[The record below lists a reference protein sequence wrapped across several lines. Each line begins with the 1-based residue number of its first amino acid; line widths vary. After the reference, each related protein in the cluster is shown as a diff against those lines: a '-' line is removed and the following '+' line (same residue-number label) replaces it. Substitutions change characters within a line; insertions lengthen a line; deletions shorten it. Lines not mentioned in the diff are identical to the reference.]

1 MYPPHHWG
9 TCLPVS
15 SPAFLGKCYKVNVR
29 VADPT
34 QSSDS
39 NGRDKTSTLQN
50 QLRFSE
56 VLQWNAVSQNTTRLF
71 ARPRRHLAV
80 SVLRRTLLIS
90 PHDSSWLVHRHL
102 DTSASPSWKGEQR
115 TVKCRNW
122 QVDAR
127 SVLAPGQPCGTQD
140 DSCSITRVSALCSPA
155 FQFPGR
161 FISSSTGLY
170 ERSEPVWADQPS
182 HDLKHW
188 GACARNQASRTRDNS
203 E

>member
-1 MYPPHHWG
+1 M
-9 TCLPVS
+9 
-15 SPAFLGKCYKVNVR
+15 
-29 VADPT
+29 
-34 QSSDS
+34 
-39 NGRDKTSTLQN
+39 
-50 QLRFSE
+50 
-56 VLQWNAVSQNTTRLF
+56 
-71 ARPRRHLAV
+71 
-80 SVLRRTLLIS
+80 
-90 PHDSSWLVHRHL
+90 
-102 DTSASPSWKGEQR
+102 
-115 TVKCRNW
+115 KCRNW
-122 QVDAR
+122 QVDAH

-203 E
+203 ELTIFKKQKPSFLFWTGKCIFTIIYFYNCKEDLQFKSKRKEKPPKDLKCLLHLSSFILPALTDPL